1 MRRFL
6 GFSAAVLCVYIAL
19 FRGTWRSLQQ
29 PRPAQLPDVAQ
40 LLAGQQRRRQAAR
53 TGALPALHGSSE
65 PSVSGTV
72 PRPAAKPP
80 LKRSPE
86 SHAPAE
92 VSAPVAATPPAFAGT
107 AATVQ
112 VGAGVQ
118 LDFGPGLGV
127 VRLHLRREWSP
138 TSTAYASAVAEARLS
153 ASCAYRLE
161 PGFLVQGSLMG
172 GPGVTAN
179 RKNPRAPKVM
189 ERGEV
194 GWAGGGKGPDY
205 FIYMGS
211 GPAGW
216 LGIPHEG
223 TIFAEVA
230 DEESMQVVTNVSLL
244 PVPPVAPG
252 VMHTLRKKLAA
263 KVTPWLPTEGW
274 PLAEGGEGWPP
285 LERLLKVGGA
295 SLDIGGASEC
305 GAACHAQARTELHG
319 DVVKWGK
326 DHKQSSAASCCAA
339 CDAHRAEA
347 AKTARRGC
355 NVWVWCGA
363 ASCEK
368 QKHECWLKH
377 TKALW
382 ETPNLLLGTSDRWTA
397 GSADAPPAEHP
408 SGAGIRLPAAAEAHF
423 ALVFA
428 DRRLGRVRVIPHS

>member
-1 MRRFL
+1 MHTHRYRVYSSLKTKHTYRCCRNQLASWGGRSQLSWIGAQAGFVLIELGKPACARSSQSPLLLFRIDSVPFAQTVNTPAEGRFSFSPHEQTSAACNTLMRRFL
-6 GFSAAVLCVYIAL
+6 GFSAAVLCVYIVL
-19 FRGTWRSLQQ
+19 FRGTWQSLQQ
-29 PRPAQLPDVAQ
+29 PRPAQLADVAQ
-40 LLAGQQRRRQAAR
+40 LLAGQQRRRLAAAAAR
-53 TGALPALHGSSE
+53 TLPASHGSSG

-72 PRPAAKPP
+72 PQSATPSQDGGAAAAAAKPP

-86 SHAPAE
+86 SHTP
-92 VSAPVAATPPAFAGT
+92 SAPLAATPPAFAGT

-112 VGAGVQ
+112 VGAGLQ

-138 TSTAYASAVAEARLS
+138 TSSAYASAVAEARLS

-230 DEESMQVVTNVSLL
+230 DEESMRVVTNVSLL

-252 VMHTLRKKLAA
+252 VMHTLRRSTPTPKK
-263 KVTPWLPTEGW
+263 TNPNPNPNPNPNTNTNPGPNPNPSHSPNPLPPPHPNPNPKANGW
-274 PLAEGGEGWPP
+274 QE
-285 LERLLKVGGA
+285 
-295 SLDIGGASEC
+295 
-305 GAACHAQARTELHG
+305 
-319 DVVKWGK
+319 
-326 DHKQSSAASCCAA
+326 
-339 CDAHRAEA
+339 
-347 AKTARRGC
+347 
-355 NVWVWCGA
+355 
-363 ASCEK
+363 
-368 QKHECWLKH
+368 
-377 TKALW
+377 
-382 ETPNLLLGTSDRWTA
+382 SDRRRKRWRHQN
-397 GSADAPPAEHP
+397 AD
-408 SGAGIRLPAAAEAHF
+408 
-423 ALVFA
+423 
-428 DRRLGRVRVIPHS
+428 

>member
-65 PSVSGTV
+65 PTVSGTV

-86 SHAPAE
+86 THAPAE

-179 RKNPRAPKVM
+179 RENPRAPKVM

-223 TIFAEVA
+223 
-230 DEESMQVVTNVSLL
+230 
-244 PVPPVAPG
+244 
-252 VMHTLRKKLAA
+252 
-263 KVTPWLPTEGW
+263 
-274 PLAEGGEGWPP
+274 
-285 LERLLKVGGA
+285 
-295 SLDIGGASEC
+295 
-305 GAACHAQARTELHG
+305 
-319 DVVKWGK
+319 
-326 DHKQSSAASCCAA
+326 
-339 CDAHRAEA
+339 
-347 AKTARRGC
+347 
-355 NVWVWCGA
+355 
-363 ASCEK
+363 
-368 QKHECWLKH
+368 
-377 TKALW
+377 
-382 ETPNLLLGTSDRWTA
+382 
-397 GSADAPPAEHP
+397 
-408 SGAGIRLPAAAEAHF
+408 
-423 ALVFA
+423 
-428 DRRLGRVRVIPHS
+428 